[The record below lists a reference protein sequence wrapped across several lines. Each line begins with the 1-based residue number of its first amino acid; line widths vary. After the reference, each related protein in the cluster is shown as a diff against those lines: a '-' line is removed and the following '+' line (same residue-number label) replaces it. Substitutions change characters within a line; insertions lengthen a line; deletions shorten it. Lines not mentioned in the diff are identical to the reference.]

1 MLSDEQSKKRLEPL
15 IITCKSADCESGL
28 HCFSL
33 TKKMKSTNQAGQC
46 RYCGAKL
53 IDWKRVYKRNLTDA
67 AYTFKALKYELW
79 RHYYW
84 HIKIDEKA
92 INHARRKGKENMKE
106 AAEKRIRNS
115 VGDRNPYWDGR
126 QTPRKGN
133 ILYYAQHA
141 TATCCRKCIEEWHG
155 ISIGQALTDDQIKYF
170 KDLIMLYIE
179 ERLPFL
185 TEHGEYIPLIK
196 KRRK

>member
-1 MLSDEQSKKRLEPL
+1 MSVDGQNKKRLEPL
-15 IITCKSADCESGL
+15 ELTCKSADCDSGL

-33 TKKMKSTNQAGQC
+33 TKKMKIADQAGQC

-53 IDWKRVYKRNLTDA
+53 VDWKRVYKRDLADA
-67 AYTFKALKYELW
+67 NYTFKSLKYELW

-84 HIKIDEKA
+84 HIEIDEKA
-92 INHARRKGKENMKE
+92 INHARRRGKAGMKE

-115 VGDRNPYWDGR
+115 VGNGNPYRDGM

-133 ILYYAQHA
+133 ALYYAQHA
-141 TATCCRKCIEEWHG
+141 TATCCRKSIEEWHG
-155 ISIGQALTDDQIKYF
+155 IPVGQALSDDQIEYF
-170 KDLIMLYIE
+170 KDLVMLYIE

-185 TEHGEYIPLIK
+185 TEQGEYIPPI
-196 KRRK
+196 RKSR